1 MSSAGQFSAS
11 MVSELTLALEELVEL
26 VSIEVVGETL
36 DDDIVEVVIV
46 LELDEEVVLEAS
58 AK

>member
-1 MSSAGQFSAS
+1 